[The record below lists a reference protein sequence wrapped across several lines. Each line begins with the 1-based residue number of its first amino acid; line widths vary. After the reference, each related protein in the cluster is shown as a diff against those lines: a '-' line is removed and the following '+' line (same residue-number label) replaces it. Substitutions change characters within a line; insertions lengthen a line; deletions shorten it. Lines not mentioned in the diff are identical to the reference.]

1 MLIRITVVLAS
12 ANPVIDDRMSGE
24 SRPSVNTIQPGF
36 ELLKLLAKLSVNS
49 AAFRHSLADV
59 VLVNALG
66 EAT

>member
-1 MLIRITVVLAS
+1 MLIIVTIVLAI
-12 ANPVIDDRMSGE
+12 ANPVIDDRYGE
-24 SRPSVNTIQPGF
+24 RRPSVNIIQPGF